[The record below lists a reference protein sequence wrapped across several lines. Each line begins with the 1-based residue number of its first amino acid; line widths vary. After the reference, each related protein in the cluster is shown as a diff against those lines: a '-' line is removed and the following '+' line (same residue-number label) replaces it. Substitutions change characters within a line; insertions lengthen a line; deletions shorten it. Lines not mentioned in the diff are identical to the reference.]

1 MKRIK
6 RLLIPA
12 VAAIALLATACIESL
27 LGPAPQVDHA
37 AIFDQVWQQFDLHYS
52 FFAYKGVNWDSLG
65 EKYRPLALAAKT
77 DHEFLS
83 QIDGM
88 LKELKD
94 VHVSITPSGAGSTD
108 SYISP
113 YDTITTYFSGPLVF
127 KSYVPRAALTSGGHM
142 KYGMAAPTVGYVRI
156 ASFAGSGWA
165 GEMDEA
171 IDSMPNASSLIV
183 DVRNNNG
190 GNVELAIRIAG
201 RFAAK
206 AHTYGWI
213 RLRNGP
219 KHTDFT
225 DFMAETVTPLG
236 AHRFHGPVYLLANRR
251 DFSSAEDFVLAMR
264 TITKVTVVGDT
275 TAGASGGPI
284 PRELANGWNY
294 EMSEWLEYLPSKK
307 MFEGVGLGPDVYV
320 QATAKDAA
328 AGRDGIL
335 ERAITLAK

>member
-12 VAAIALLATACIESL
+12 ITFLALSTTACIESL

-37 AIFDQVWQQFDLHYS
+37 AIFDQIWQQFDLHYS
-52 FFAYKGVNWDSLG
+52 FFEYKNVNWDTIG
-65 EKYRPLALAAKT
+65 TKYRPRALAATT

-83 QIDGM
+83 EIGAM

-94 VHVSITPSGAGSTD
+94 VHVSITPSGTGSTD
-108 SYISP
+108 GYIST
-113 YDTITTYFSGPLVF
+113 YDTITTYFNSSLIF
-127 KSYVPRAALTSGGHM
+127 QSYVPHAALTSAKHM
-142 KYGMAAPTVGYVRI
+142 QYGMAAPTVGYVRI

-165 GEMDEA
+165 SEMDEA
-171 IDSMPNASSLIV
+171 IDSIPNAKSLIV

-219 KHTDFT
+219 LHSDFT
-225 DFMAETVTPLG
+225 DYMAETVTPLG
-236 AHRFHGPVYLLANRR
+236 AHRFHGLVYLLTNRR

-284 PRELANGWNY
+284 PRELANGWDY
-294 EMSEWLEYLPSKK
+294 EMSEWIEYLPSKK
-307 MFEGVGLGPDVYV
+307 MFEGVGLAPDVYV
-320 QATAKDAA
+320 AATQGTDKQ
-328 AGRDGIL
+328 L
-335 ERAITLAK
+335 ERAIGLASTP